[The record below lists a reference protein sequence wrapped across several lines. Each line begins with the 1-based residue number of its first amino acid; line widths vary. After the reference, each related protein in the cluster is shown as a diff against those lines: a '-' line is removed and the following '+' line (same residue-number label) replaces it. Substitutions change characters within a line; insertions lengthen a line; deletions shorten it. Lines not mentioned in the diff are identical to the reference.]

1 MFIGLY
7 QGLLNAVELRHA
19 SFITHLPFTDK
30 FWLADLSAA
39 DPYYIT
45 PLIMGASMF
54 VQQKMTPPPGDPMQ
68 AKMMMFMPL
77 VFIFFFL
84 NFPSGLVVY
93 WLVNNLLSIAQQWY
107 TRRSTE
113 KAQAKAESGKA
124 DKA

>member
-1 MFIGLY
+1 M
-7 QGLLNAVELRHA
+7 
-19 SFITHLPFTDK
+19 PFTDK
-30 FWLADLSAA
+30 FWLADLPAA